1 MNLNYQKMK
10 NQPKKLFFYTS
21 TVLLIMTG
29 ASPNLLAKSVYTYR
43 DKNGNVLITDRPYKK
58 KDFKLEKKIHIK
70 PFRDRRRS
78 GSISNHQ
85 YFAKARQSE
94 YDAMIN
100 NIALRYDLEPAFIKA
115 VVHVESAFNPNAVSH
130 AGAMGLMQLMPGTAK
145 LYNLKPHEF
154 DPKRNLIAGIRHM
167 NMLMNRYGEDKRLS
181 LAAYNAGEGAVSK
194 YNGIPPYP
202 ETVDYV
208 SKVMRLYNKYLA
220 SYAG

>member
-1 MNLNYQKMK
+1 M
-10 NQPKKLFFYTS
+10 KKLSITIIITFL
-21 TVLLIMTG
+21 VMTG
-29 ASPNLLAKSVYTYR
+29 TTYDLLAKSVYTYR

-58 KDFKLEKKIHIK
+58 NDFKLEKRIHIK
-70 PFRDRRRS
+70 PFRDRRS
-78 GSISNHQ
+78 GGQSNHQ

-100 NIALRYDLEPAFIKA
+100 NLALSYNLEPAFIKA
-115 VVHVESAFNPNAVSH
+115 VVHVESAFNPSAVSH

-145 LYNLKPHEF
+145 IYNLQPHQF
-154 DPKRNLIAGIRHM
+154 DPKSNLVAGIRHM
-167 NMLMNRYGEDKRLS
+167 HMLMNRYGEDKKLS

-208 SKVMRLYNKYLA
+208 AKVMKLYNKYLA
-220 SYAG
+220 SFTG